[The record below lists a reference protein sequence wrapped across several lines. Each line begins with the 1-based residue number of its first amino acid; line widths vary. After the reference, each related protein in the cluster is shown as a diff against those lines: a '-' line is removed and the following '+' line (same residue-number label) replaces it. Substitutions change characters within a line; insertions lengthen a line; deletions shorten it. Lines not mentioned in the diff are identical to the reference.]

1 MLRYILR
8 RLLWMAITLFGV
20 SLVTFVLIFA
30 GPVDPARALVGE
42 KSQAA
47 TIEALRQDLGLDQP
61 IYVQYLRYM
70 GRLLQGDLGKSF
82 YFNRPVAQAL
92 AEKAPATAAL
102 GLSTSLLIVL
112 LGIPMGALAAV
123 RKNTV
128 VDRTIMVF
136 GLLTISLPNFFFG
149 LLLMYLLAFKLDLFP
164 AGGYGS
170 VRHLFLPALSVALP
184 WSAWYAV
191 LLRANMLDAISA
203 DFVRTAHAKGLK
215 ERVVVTRH
223 VLRNAILPVLTMLG
237 MDMAALLTGLA
248 LVEYIFSWPGIGWQT
263 VQAAQH
269 FDVPLIMGSVLFGAV
284 LIGIA
289 NLMVDVTYTWLDP
302 RVRLE

>member
-1 MLRYILR
+1 MTRYLIR

-47 TIEALRQDLGLDQP
+47 TIEALRKELGLDQP
-61 IYVQYLRYM
+61 VYVQYVRYM
-70 GRLLQGDLGKSF
+70 GRLLRGDLGESF
-82 YFNRPVAQAL
+82 YFNRPVAKAL
-92 AEKAPATAAL
+92 AEKVPATAKL
-102 GLSTSLLIVL
+102 GLFTALLIVL
-112 LGIPMGALAAV
+112 FGIPLGAVAAV
-123 RKNTV
+123 KSSTV
-128 VDRTIMVF
+128 VDRTIMIA

-164 AGGYGS
+164 VGGYGTW
-170 VRHLFLPALSVALP
+170 RHLFLPALSVALP
-184 WSAWYAV
+184 WSAWYAIM
-191 LLRANMLDAISA
+191 LRANMLDAISA
-203 DFVRTAHAKGLK
+203 DYVRTAYAKGLA
-215 ERVVVTRH
+215 ERAVVIRH
-223 VLRNAILPVLTMLG
+223 VLRNAVLPVLTMLG
-237 MDMAALLTGLA
+237 MDTAALLTGLA

-269 FDVPLIMGSVLFGAV
+269 FDVPLIMGSVLFGAL
-284 LIGIA
+284 LIGVA
-289 NLMVDVTYTWLDP
+289 NLFVDIAYTWLDP

>member
-1 MLRYILR
+1 MLLYILR

-47 TIEALRQDLGLDQP
+47 TIEALRKDLGLDQP
-61 IYVQYLRYM
+61 VYIQYIRYM

-82 YFNRPVAQAL
+82 YFNQPVAKAL
-92 AEKAPATAAL
+92 AEKLPATAAL
-102 GLSTSLLIVL
+102 GLSTAVLIVL
-112 LGIPMGALAAV
+112 LGIPLGAIAAM
-123 RKNTV
+123 KSNTIM
-128 VDRTIMVF
+128 DRTIMVA

-164 AGGYGS
+164 VGGYGTIH
-170 VRHLFLPALSVALP
+170 HLFLPALSVALP
-184 WSAWYAV
+184 WSAWYAIM
-191 LLRANMLDAISA
+191 LRANMLDAISA
-203 DFVRTAHAKGLK
+203 DYVRTANAKGLA
-215 ERVVVTRH
+215 EYAVVTRH

-237 MDMAALLTGLA
+237 MDTAALLTGLA

-284 LIGIA
+284 LIGVA
-289 NLMVDVTYTWLDP
+289 NLLVDVLYTRLDP
-302 RVRLE
+302 RVQLG